1 MRFIENV
8 SQETISILQRIYKQ
22 SKHHRVRQRAHCIL
36 LSLQRSTTT
45 ELLKIFQVDRITIYH
60 WFDAWEAR
68 RLAGLYDQAKPGRPS
83 KCTPEQKV
91 QIRQWAKEYPKNLNK
106 IRTLVAEHFDVCLSK
121 QTLKRLL
128 KSMAFSWRR
137 LRKGLAGEPEPE
149 EYQQKKQA
157 LHDLQQQA
165 SQGLLDLYYFDESG
179 FCLTPYLPY
188 AWQEQGQTMHLP
200 SRSSKRLNILGFLSK
215 KHELQAYSCLGSVD
229 SEVVIRCI
237 NDFCKDI
244 DKKTVV
250 VMDNSPIHTSKVFQ
264 ENIPL
269 WEEKDLD
276 IFYLPKY
283 SPELNCIEILWRFI
297 KYEWIELDAYK
308 SWAHLV
314 NYVENVLQNYGEK
327 YKIIF
332 G

>member
-1 MRFIENV
+1 
-8 SQETISILQRIYKQ
+8 
-22 SKHHRVRQRAHCIL
+22 
-36 LSLQRSTTT
+36 
-45 ELLKIFQVDRITIYH
+45 
-60 WFDAWEAR
+60 
-68 RLAGLYDQAKPGRPS
+68 
-83 KCTPEQKV
+83 
-91 QIRQWAKEYPKNLNK
+91 
-106 IRTLVAEHFDVCLSK
+106 
-121 QTLKRLL
+121 
-128 KSMAFSWRR
+128 MAFSWRR
-137 LRKGLAGEPEPE
+137 IRQGLKGEPDPE

-165 SQGLLDLYYFDESG
+165 SQGILDLYYFDESG

-188 AWQEQGQTMHLP
+188 AWQEKGRTIMLKSGP
-200 SRSSKRLNILGFLSK
+200 SKRLNVLGFLSK
-215 KHELQAYSCLGSVD
+215 NNELQAYSRVGSVD
-229 SEVVIRCI
+229 SDVVVRCI

-250 VMDNSPIHTSKVFQ
+250 VMDNSPIHTSETFQ
-264 ENIPL
+264 KNIPV
-269 WEEKDLD
+269 WKDRGLD

-308 SWAHLV
+308 SWTHLV
-314 NYVENVLQNYGEK
+314 NYVENVLQNFGEK